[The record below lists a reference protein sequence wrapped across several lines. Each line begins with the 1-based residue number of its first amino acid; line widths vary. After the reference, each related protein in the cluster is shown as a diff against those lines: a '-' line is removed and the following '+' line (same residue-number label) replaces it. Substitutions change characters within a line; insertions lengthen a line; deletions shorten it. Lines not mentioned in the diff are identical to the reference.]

1 MGHDL
6 AAKQQQQRPKQ
17 RERNFF
23 LKKPINIGEYRKRG
37 KWENPIPTP
46 SRIFKKNLT

>member
-23 LKKPINIGEYRKRG
+23 FKKPINIGEYRKRG
-37 KWENPIPTP
+37 K
-46 SRIFKKNLT
+46 